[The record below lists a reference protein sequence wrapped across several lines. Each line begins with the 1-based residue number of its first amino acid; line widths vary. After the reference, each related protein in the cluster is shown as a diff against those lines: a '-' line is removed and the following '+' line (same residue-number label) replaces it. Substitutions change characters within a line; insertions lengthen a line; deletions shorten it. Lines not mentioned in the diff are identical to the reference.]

1 VPELPLLPDV
11 TWRTIDQL
19 ARRVGGYCWWE
30 HKIFELTGRWASGTG
45 DPEHRVLFGEMSA
58 RHATF
63 SLQWRDRL
71 PARAGV
77 DVTALVVAP
86 SRADADVLT
95 FLDGQSDDLLRL
107 GGLIEVVLPR
117 LHSAYRAHLTQA
129 SAVSEGPVIEV
140 LRQIAVAGDRE
151 IGQAQAL
158 LRPDQRSDQGP
169 GRPGR
174 SGRPTPHRAGNV
186 AEFCGILERSFEA
199 ASDKSPAA
207 WAS

>member
-1 VPELPLLPDV
+1 M
-11 TWRTIDQL
+11 
-19 ARRVGGYCWWE
+19 GGYCWWE
-30 HKIFELTGRWASGTG
+30 HRLFELTGRWASGTG
-45 DPEHRVLFGEMSA
+45 DPEIRVLFSQMSA
-58 RHATF
+58 RHAAF

-86 SRADADVLT
+86 SLADADALT
-95 FLDGQSDDLLRL
+95 LLEGQSDDLLRL

-117 LHSAYRAHLTQA
+117 LRSAYRAHLAQA

-140 LRQIAVAGDRE
+140 LRQIAAAGAWE
-151 IGQAQAL
+151 MGQGQAL
-158 LRPDQRSDQGP
+158 LRPDQGPDQ
-169 GRPGR
+169 RPGR
-174 SGRPTPHRAGNV
+174 SGRPTPQRAEDV
-186 AEFCGILERSFEA
+186 AEFCGNLERSFEA

>member
-1 VPELPLLPDV
+1 MPEVPLPPDV

-30 HKIFELTGRWASGTG
+30 HRLFELTGRWASGTG
-45 DPEHRVLFGEMSA
+45 DDPEIRVLFSQMSA
-58 RHATF
+58 RHGAV

-86 SRADADVLT
+86 SRADADALT
-95 FLDGQSDDLLRL
+95 LLEGQSDDLLRL

-117 LHSAYRAHLTQA
+117 LHSAYRAHLRQA

-140 LRQIAVAGDRE
+140 LRDTAAAGDRE
-151 IGQAQAL
+151 IGQGQAL
-158 LRPDQRSDQGP
+158 LRPDQRSA
-169 GRPGR
+169 R

-186 AEFCGILERSFEA
+186 AEFCRTLERSFEA

>member
-1 VPELPLLPDV
+1 MPEPPLPSGF

-30 HKIFELTGRWASGTG
+30 HRLFELTGRWSSGTG
-45 DPEHRVLFGEMSA
+45 DPEIRVFFSQMSA
-58 RHATF
+58 RHAAF

-77 DVTALVVAP
+77 DRTALVVAP
-86 SRADADVLT
+86 SQADADVLT
-95 FLDGQSDDLLRL
+95 LLEGQSDDLLRL
-107 GGLIEVVLPR
+107 GGLLDVVLPR

-129 SAVSEGPVIEV
+129 SSVSEGPVIEV
-140 LRQIAVAGDRE
+140 LRQIAGAEDRE
-151 IGQAQAL
+151 MDHGQAL
-158 LRPDQRSDQGP
+158 LRPDQR
-169 GRPGR
+169 PGR
-174 SGRPTPHRAGNV
+174 SGGPTPHRAGDV
-186 AEFCGILERSFEA
+186 AEFCRSLERSFED

>member
-1 VPELPLLPDV
+1 VPEVPLPPEF
-11 TWRTIDQL
+11 TWRTIDEL

-30 HKIFELTGRWASGTG
+30 HRLFELTGRWASGTG
-45 DPEHRVLFGEMSA
+45 EDPEIRVLFSQMSA
-58 RHATF
+58 RHAAY

-86 SRADADVLT
+86 SRADVDALT
-95 FLDGQSDDLLRL
+95 LLERESDDLLRL

-117 LHSAYRAHLTQA
+117 LHSAYRAHLRQA

-140 LRQIAVAGDRE
+140 LRHIAAAGDRE
-151 IGQAQAL
+151 IGQGQAL
-158 LRPDQRSDQGP
+158 LRPDE
-169 GRPGR
+169 RPGR

-186 AEFCGILERSFEA
+186 AEFCRTLERSFEA

>member
-1 VPELPLLPDV
+1 VPELPLPPDV

-30 HKIFELTGRWASGTG
+30 HRLFELTGRWASGAG
-45 DPEHRVLFGEMSA
+45 DPEIRVLFSQMSA
-58 RHATF
+58 RHAAF

-77 DVTALVVAP
+77 DVTALVMAP
-86 SRADADVLT
+86 SRADADTLT
-95 FLDGQSDDLLRL
+95 LLEGQSEDLLRL

-117 LHSAYRAHLTQA
+117 LRSAYRAHLAQA

-140 LRQIAVAGDRE
+140 LRQIAAAGE
-151 IGQAQAL
+151 LEMGQGQAL
-158 LRPDQRSDQGP
+158 LRPDQRPAQL
-169 GRPGR
+169 
-174 SGRPTPHRAGNV
+174 GRPTPQRAENV
-186 AEFCGILERSFEA
+186 SEFCGALERSFEA

>member
-1 VPELPLLPDV
+1 VPEPPLPQYV

-19 ARRVGGYCWWE
+19 ARCVGGYCWWE
-30 HKIFELTGRWASGTG
+30 HRLFELTGRWASGTG
-45 DPEHRVLFGEMSA
+45 EGPEIRVLFSQMSA
-58 RHATF
+58 RHGAF

-86 SRADADVLT
+86 SRADADALT
-95 FLDGQSDDLLRL
+95 LLEGQSDDLLRL

-140 LRQIAVAGDRE
+140 LRHIAGAGDRE
-151 IGQAQAL
+151 MGQGQAL
-158 LRPDQRSDQGP
+158 LRTDQRADQ
-169 GRPGR
+169 RAGR

-186 AEFCGILERSFEA
+186 AEFCGTLERSFEA

>member
-1 VPELPLLPDV
+1 
-11 TWRTIDQL
+11 
-19 ARRVGGYCWWE
+19 
-30 HKIFELTGRWASGTG
+30 
-45 DPEHRVLFGEMSA
+45 MSA
-58 RHATF
+58 RHAAF

-86 SRADADVLT
+86 SRADADALT
-95 FLDGQSDDLLRL
+95 LLEGQSDDPLRL
-107 GGLIEVVLPR
+107 GGLIEVVRPR

-140 LRQIAVAGDRE
+140 LRQIAASGEGE
-151 IGQAQAL
+151 IGQGRAL
-158 LRPDQRSDQGP
+158 LRPDQRPEQ
-169 GRPGR
+169 
-174 SGRPTPHRAGNV
+174 SGRPTPHRTGNV
-186 AEFCGILERSFEA
+186 AEFCRTLERSFEA

>member
-1 VPELPLLPDV
+1 
-11 TWRTIDQL
+11 
-19 ARRVGGYCWWE
+19 
-30 HKIFELTGRWASGTG
+30 
-45 DPEHRVLFGEMSA
+45 MSA
-58 RHATF
+58 RHAAV

-86 SRADADVLT
+86 SRADDDALT
-95 FLDGQSDDLLRL
+95 LLDGQSDDLLRL

-117 LHSAYRAHLTQA
+117 LHSAYRAHLGQA

-140 LRQIAVAGDRE
+140 LRHIAAAGDRE
-151 IGQAQAL
+151 IGQGQAL
-158 LRPDQRSDQGP
+158 LRPDQRP
-169 GRPGR
+169 GRIGPADAPPGR
-174 SGRPTPHRAGNV
+174 KSWQDICRT
-186 AEFCGILERSFEA
+186 LERSFEA

>member
-1 VPELPLLPDV
+1 VPELPLPPDF

-30 HKIFELTGRWASGTG
+30 HRLFELTGRWASGIG
-45 DPEHRVLFGEMSA
+45 DPEIRVYFSQMSA
-58 RHATF
+58 RHAAV

-77 DVTALVVAP
+77 DLTALVVAP
-86 SRADADVLT
+86 SRADAEVLS
-95 FLDGQSDDLLRL
+95 LLEGQCDDLLRL

-117 LHSAYRAHLTQA
+117 LHSAYRAHLMQA

-140 LRQIAVAGDRE
+140 LSQIAGAGERE
-151 IGQAQAL
+151 IDHGQAL
-158 LRPDQRSDQGP
+158 LRPDQRAE
-169 GRPGR
+169 R
-174 SGRPTPHRAGNV
+174 SGRPTPHRAGHV
-186 AEFCGILERSFEA
+186 AEFCLTLERSFEA
-199 ASDKSPAA
+199 ASDKSPDA

>member
-1 VPELPLLPDV
+1 
-11 TWRTIDQL
+11 
-19 ARRVGGYCWWE
+19 
-30 HKIFELTGRWASGTG
+30 
-45 DPEHRVLFGEMSA
+45 MSA
-58 RHATF
+58 RHAAA

-86 SRADADVLT
+86 SRADVDALT
-95 FLDGQSDDLLRL
+95 LLEGQSDDLLRL

-117 LHSAYRAHLTQA
+117 LHSAYRAHLRQA

-140 LRQIAVAGDRE
+140 LRHIAPAGDRE
-151 IGQAQAL
+151 IGQGQAL
-158 LRPDQRSDQGP
+158 LRPDQ
-169 GRPGR
+169 RPGR
-174 SGRPTPHRAGNV
+174 SGRPTPHQAGNV
-186 AEFCGILERSFEA
+186 AEFCRTLERSFEA